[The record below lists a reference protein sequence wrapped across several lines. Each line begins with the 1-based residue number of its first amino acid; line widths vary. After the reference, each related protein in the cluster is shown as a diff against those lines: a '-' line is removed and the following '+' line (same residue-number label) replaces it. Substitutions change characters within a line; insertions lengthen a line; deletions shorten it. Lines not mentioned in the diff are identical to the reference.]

1 MVYCLS
7 PGPAPALNAQPF
19 GRGIS
24 MGGGVHQRPV
34 AKEIRVCHLG
44 KIADQKHEVKRINLQ
59 GYSGLIQ
66 VLQGCLK
73 TCLVRSKTAD
83 YGASSKWENQPRAGA
98 EGATA
103 PETLRPQDRGIE
115 QKSGERRA
123 SVRRRDS
130 DLRQKDREGHQGRTV
145 VVR

>member
-1 MVYCLS
+1 MVHCLS

-19 GRGIS
+19 GWGIS

-34 AKEIRVCHLG
+34 AKEIWVCHLG

-103 PETLRPQDRGIE
+103 PETLRQQDHF
-115 QKSGERRA
+115 
-123 SVRRRDS
+123 D
-130 DLRQKDREGHQGRTV
+130 
-145 VVR
+145 

>member
-59 GYSGLIQ
+59 GKMGQFKFFRGVLKPVLSDLKQQTMVRHQNGRTSRVLVPKEQPPRKLSGDRTILM
-66 VLQGCLK
+66 K
-73 TCLVRSKTAD
+73 TLWREAWK
-83 YGASSKWENQPRAGA
+83 
-98 EGATA
+98 
-103 PETLRPQDRGIE
+103 LRPPKG
-115 QKSGERRA
+115 
-123 SVRRRDS
+123 
-130 DLRQKDREGHQGRTV
+130 
-145 VVR
+145 